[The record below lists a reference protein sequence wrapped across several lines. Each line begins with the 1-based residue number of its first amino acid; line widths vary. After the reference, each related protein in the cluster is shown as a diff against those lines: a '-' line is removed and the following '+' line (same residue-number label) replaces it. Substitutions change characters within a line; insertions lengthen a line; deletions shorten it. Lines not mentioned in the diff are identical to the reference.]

1 MVNFNKIEIEKPS
14 KYIHTNRRRTHF
26 FEVYLIMLHGIIDIG
41 SNTIRLNVY
50 RVEDEKVNVVVS
62 KKEILGLIS
71 YVKKGK
77 LTGKGVKKL
86 VTDLKE
92 MKDLLDL
99 LNIESYH
106 FFATA
111 SLRNIKN
118 SAEVTQIIRDRVGI
132 EVDVLS
138 GEEEGE
144 LSFYGSLATIKE
156 DDGILFDLG
165 GGSVELVLFQDKKI
179 TEKRSIP
186 VGSLKM
192 FDEYVSQMIPTREE
206 AEQIKERV
214 NHELEKT
221 GLKETIP
228 YMCGVGG
235 ALRAV
240 KHLLVDL
247 DLKKPKEDLMDVK
260 LLKQL
265 EAELKHNDKPTYN
278 KILHV
283 KPARIHTLVPA
294 LLITDELTSYFGC
307 EKLQVSKYSIREGYL
322 YRKVLK

>member
-1 MVNFNKIEIEKPS
+1 
-14 KYIHTNRRRTHF
+14 
-26 FEVYLIMLHGIIDIG
+26 MLHGIIDIG

-86 VTDLKE
+86 VADLKE

-138 GEEEGE
+138 SEEEGE

-156 DDGILFDLG
+156 DNGILFDLG

-206 AEQIKERV
+206 GEQIKERV
-214 NHELEKT
+214 HQELEKT

-247 DLKKPKEDLMDVK
+247 ELKKPKEDLMDVK

-265 EAELKHNDKPTYN
+265 ETELKHNDKPTYN

-294 LLITDELTSYFGC
+294 LLITDELTTYFGC

>member
-1 MVNFNKIEIEKPS
+1 
-14 KYIHTNRRRTHF
+14 
-26 FEVYLIMLHGIIDIG
+26 MLHGIIDIG

-77 LTGKGVKKL
+77 LTAKGVKKL
-86 VTDLKE
+86 VADLKE

-99 LNIESYH
+99 LKIESYH

-118 SAEVTQIIRDRVGI
+118 SAEVTQVIRDRVGI

-156 DDGILFDLG
+156 DDGILIDLG

-214 NHELEKT
+214 HHELEKT

-240 KHLLVDL
+240 KHLLV

>member
-1 MVNFNKIEIEKPS
+1 MVNFNKIEIENYPNV
-14 KYIHTNRRRTHF
+14 YIQSDKNSF
-26 FEVYLIMLHGIIDIG
+26 FRGLSIMLHGIIDIG

-71 YVKKGK
+71 YIKRGK
-77 LTGKGVKKL
+77 LRGKGVKKL
-86 VTDLKE
+86 VADLKE

-118 SAEVTQIIRDRVGI
+118 SAEITQIISDRVGI

-156 DDGILFDLG
+156 DDGILIDLG

-206 AEQIKERV
+206 GERIKERV
-214 NHELEKT
+214 HQELEKT
-221 GLKETIP
+221 GLKGKIP
-228 YMCGVGG
+228 FMCGVGG

-240 KHLLVDL
+240 KHLLVDM
-247 DLKKPKEDLMDVK
+247 DLKKPKDDLMDVK

-265 EAELKHNDKPTYN
+265 EAELEHNDKPTYN

-294 LLITDELTSYFGC
+294 LLITDGLTSYFGC